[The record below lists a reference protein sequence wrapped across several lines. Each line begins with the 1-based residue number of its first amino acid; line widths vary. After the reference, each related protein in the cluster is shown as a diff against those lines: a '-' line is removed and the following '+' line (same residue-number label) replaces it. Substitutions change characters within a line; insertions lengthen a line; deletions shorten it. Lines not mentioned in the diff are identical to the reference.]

1 MRVIR
6 LQYDGYRNLV
16 PDVMEAA
23 EGVNLIYGD
32 NAQGKTNLVEGVWLF
47 TGAKS
52 FRGSKDGELT
62 GFDKE
67 FSRLKLDFYAA
78 GREQNA
84 ELRVAGRRQAILNGV
99 ELKSPTQLAG
109 GFCAVIFS
117 PSHLS
122 LIQDGPAARRKFLDI
137 AIGQMWPKYIEILRR
152 YTRAVTQ
159 RNAALKDLRYGGRM
173 EGLIDIFDQSIAQFG
188 GRLTEYRRRY
198 VEALRRY
205 APEIYSGLSGGRE
218 KLSLSYLPAHLPGG
232 GDQSA
237 AASVSARSEAYAAEL
252 LEALRDAREEDV
264 RTGATSVGP
273 HRDDMELSIDGLPVR
288 SFGSQGQKR
297 SAVLTLKLAEAEVL
311 KNGLGE
317 KPVILL
323 DDVMSE
329 LDGARQDYILNH
341 INGWQVFITCCDP
354 APIQRLTGGRS
365 FRVEAGRIYRTDT
378 SDREQT
384 AR

>member
-6 LQYDGYRNLV
+6 LQVDGYRNLASESI
-16 PDVMEAA
+16 EAG

-32 NAQGKTNLVEGVWLF
+32 NAQGKTNLVEGIWLF

-62 GFDKE
+62 GFDSD
-67 FSRLKLDFYAA
+67 FSRLQLQFYAA
-78 GREQNA
+78 GREQEA
-84 ELRVAGRRQAILNGV
+84 ELRVEGRRQAILNGV

-109 GFCAVIFS
+109 AFCAVIFS
-117 PSHLS
+117 PVHLS

-137 AIGQMWPKYIEILRR
+137 AIGQMWPKYIEILKR

-159 RNAALKDLRYGGRM
+159 RNAALKDLRYSSRM
-173 EGLIDIFDQSIAQFG
+173 EDLIDIFEQSIAQFG

-198 VEALRRY
+198 VEALRRF
-205 APEIYSGLSGGRE
+205 APEIYSGLSAGKE
-218 KLSLSYLPAHLPGG
+218 KLTLSYQPVQLRQEDKKSTPSQQA
-232 GDQSA
+232 
-237 AASVSARSEAYAAEL
+237 EAYTKEL
-252 LEALRDAREEDV
+252 LTALKEAREEDM

-273 HRDDMELSIDGLPVR
+273 HRDDLEISIDGLPVR

-311 KNGLGE
+311 KNAVGE

-329 LDGARQDYILNH
+329 LDAARQDYILNH
-341 INGWQVFITCCDP
+341 IHGWQVFITCCDP
-354 APIQRLTGGRS
+354 APIQKLAGGKS
-365 FRVEAGRIYRTDT
+365 FYMQSGRVTVAEGR
-378 SDREQT
+378 
-384 AR
+384 

>member
-1 MRVIR
+1 MRVLR

-16 PDVMEAA
+16 SDTIEAC

-32 NAQGKTNLVEGVWLF
+32 NAQGKTNLVEGIWLF

-62 GFDKE
+62 GFDSA
-67 FSRLKLDFYAA
+67 FSRLNLDFYAD

-84 ELRVAGRRQAILNGV
+84 ELRVTGRRQAILNGV

-109 GFCAVIFS
+109 AFCAVIFS

-137 AIGQMWPKYIEILRR
+137 AIGQMWPKYIEILKR

-159 RNAALKDLRYGGRM
+159 RNAALKDLRYSRQM

-198 VEALRRY
+198 VEALRRF
-205 APEIYSGLSGGRE
+205 APEIYAGLSAGRE
-218 KLSLSYLPAHLPGG
+218 KFSLSYLPSHIPDGQLPE
-232 GDQSA
+232 A
-237 AASVSARSEAYAAEL
+237 ESVSARSETYAKGL
-252 LEALRDAREEDV
+252 LEALREAREEDM
-264 RTGATSVGP
+264 RLGSTSVGP
-273 HRDDMELSIDGLPVR
+273 HRDDLELSIDSLPVR

-311 KNGLGE
+311 KNAAGE

-329 LDGARQDYILNH
+329 LDAARQDYILNH

-354 APIQRLTGGRS
+354 APIQKLTGGRS
-365 FRVEAGRIYRTDT
+365 FHMEAGRIQMADMESGT
-378 SDREQT
+378 REEG
-384 AR
+384 

>member
-1 MRVIR
+1 MRVVR
-6 LQYDGYRNLV
+6 LEYDGYRNLV
-16 PDVMEAA
+16 PGAVEAA

-32 NAQGKTNLVEGVWLF
+32 NAQGKTNLVEGIWLF

-67 FSRLKLDFYAA
+67 FSRLKLAFYAA
-78 GREQNA
+78 GREQTA
-84 ELRVAGRRQAILNGV
+84 ELRVTGRRQALLNGV

-109 GFCAVIFS
+109 SFCAVVFS

-152 YTRAVTQ
+152 YNRAVTQ
-159 RNAALKDLRYGGRM
+159 RNAALKDLRYSSQM

-188 GRLTEYRRRY
+188 GRLTEYRRRDID
-198 VEALRRY
+198 ALRRY
-205 APEIYSGLSGGRE
+205 APEIYSGLSGGKER
-218 KLSLSYLPAHLPGG
+218 LSISYLPAHLDPGEDNG
-232 GDQSA
+232 TEGT
-237 AASVSARSEAYAAEL
+237 VSARSEAYAKGL
-252 LEALRDAREEDV
+252 LEALGAAREEDV

-273 HRDDMELSIDGLPVR
+273 HRDDMELTIDGLAVR

-341 INGWQVFITCCDP
+341 IKGWQVFITCCDP

-365 FRVEAGRIYRTDT
+365 FHMEGGRIRQTDG
-378 SDREQT
+378 T
-384 AR
+384 AQ